1 VHAGLRIPGAVQH
14 DIRHF
19 RVEILTVQHI
29 AFHGVNARPVAG
41 DQKRIQGKRAQQMA
55 HLQHMAA
62 GGKRQGDITLA
73 QALQRV
79 QGFSLNGDP
88 ALTAYRPYQM
98 QRAGHDYSRNVMR
111 LTCASVLPEI
121 YGSNSE

>member
-1 VHAGLRIPGAVQH
+1 MRVQQFRDFASGKPAPIVKDVDAGLRIPGAVQH

-29 AFHGVNARPVAG
+29 AFHGVNSRPVAG
-41 DQKRIQGKRAQQMA
+41 DQKGIEGKRAQQMA

-79 QGFSLNGDP
+79 QGF
-88 ALTAYRPYQM
+88 
-98 QRAGHDYSRNVMR
+98 
-111 LTCASVLPEI
+111 LPKR
-121 YGSNSE
+121 

>member
-1 VHAGLRIPGAVQH
+1 VQH

-19 RVEILTVQHI
+19 RVEILPVQHI
-29 AFHGVNARPVAG
+29 AFYGVNSRPVAG
-41 DQKRIQGKRAQQMA
+41 DQKGIEGKRAQQMA

-98 QRAGHDYSRNVMR
+98 QRAE
-111 LTCASVLPEI
+111 P
-121 YGSNSE
+121 